1 MAASEVRKYIQA
13 IVGDMSN
20 LPISGVVQSVDNETC
35 SVELVGGLV
44 VSDVRL
50 KATVSDGDKKLLL
63 TPKIGSTVLMLSSD
77 LTVSNLTVI
86 AIDEVEKI
94 EILTDSLSIVVD
106 DKVSIKNDSANLMDV
121 FSDLFA
127 LLRTFQVTTPIGPSG
142 AVLSPTI
149 QKIDAVEKD
158 IKTLFK

>member
-1 MAASEVRKYIQA
+1 MAASEIRQYIQA

-20 LPISGVVQSVDNETC
+20 LPVSGVVQSVERETC

-50 KATVSDGDKKLLL
+50 KATVSGSDKKLLL

-86 AIDEVEKI
+86 AVDEVEKI

-106 DKVSIKNDSANLMDV
+106 DKVSIKNDSTNLLDV

-127 LLRTFQVTTPIGPSG
+127 LLRTFQVTTPSGPSG
-142 AVLSPTI
+142 AVLTPTVK
-149 QKIDAVEKD
+149 KINAVEKS
-158 IKTLFK
+158 IKTLLK

>member
-20 LPISGVVQSVDNETC
+20 LPISGVVQSVDGETC
-35 SVELVGGLV
+35 SVELVSGLV

-86 AIDEVEKI
+86 VVDEVEKI

-106 DKVSIKNDSANLMDV
+106 DKVSIKNDSVNLAQV
-121 FSDLFA
+121 LNDLCA
-127 LLRTFQVTTPIGPSG
+127 LLKTFQVTTPTGPSG
-142 AVLSPTI
+142 VVLATTI
-149 QKIDAVEKD
+149 QKINVVEKGFQSLL
-158 IKTLFK
+158 K